1 MARSKKLAFKLAFS
15 LSDRYWP
22 ISERRSKRERGRTK
36 SSNKSDELDGT
47 KVQFRKIRLE
57 WDPVVKSRVS
67 RNCVFEGGRGGESGG
82 TLKIR
87 KIRFWAERRPALW
100 GSTNRDRR
108 GNKRCTTASRE
119 CPRIRFIIGLAHPA
133 SSPPP
138 VEKSLGFSL
147 LASRISPRLVRV
159 CGKYTWKEDS
169 FGLPFDSLCSSPP
182 FLKIISDLKSYRV
195 NSSSFRLGRPG
206 KQGAV
211 LFRRNFKG

>member
-1 MARSKKLAFKLAFS
+1 M
-15 LSDRYWP
+15 
-22 ISERRSKRERGRTK
+22 
-36 SSNKSDELDGT
+36 
-47 KVQFRKIRLE
+47 QFRKIRLE

-87 KIRFWAERRPALW
+87 KIRFWAERGPALW
-100 GSTNRDRR
+100 GSTNRDHR

-169 FGLPFDSLCSSPP
+169 FGLPFDSLCSSSPPSP

-195 NSSSFRLGRPG
+195 NSSSFRTPG

>member
-1 MARSKKLAFKLAFS
+1 M
-15 LSDRYWP
+15 
-22 ISERRSKRERGRTK
+22 
-36 SSNKSDELDGT
+36 
-47 KVQFRKIRLE
+47 
-57 WDPVVKSRVS
+57 
-67 RNCVFEGGRGGESGG
+67 
-82 TLKIR
+82 KIR
-87 KIRFWAERRPALW
+87 KIRFWAERGPALW

-195 NSSSFRLGRPG
+195 NSSSFRTPGNRERFFSEETSKAKELDGFKLSERMKRGR
-206 KQGAV
+206 KKRVA
-211 LFRRNFKG
+211 L